1 MSYNIS
7 NTSDSNPNAYVFLC
21 YKNDMAGD
29 VGIAW
34 RGGTCNPNQF
44 ARSSIVEYAR
54 DDVTTASVYFQI
66 FVPYF

>member
-1 MSYNIS
+1 
-7 NTSDSNPNAYVFLC
+7 
-21 YKNDMAGD
+21 MAGD

-34 RGGTCNPNQF
+34 RGGTCNPNKF